1 MTAIVR
7 AEVPTQSLL
16 SSFGRSGAYVDCY
29 TTDVSS
35 SVLLAQ
41 FVEAFYTTPLFKVE
55 RLLLGMFVS
64 CPSTDAE
71 AKEFAQAQRASFAA
85 WQVESR
91 GPDELLVRAGRT
103 RSWFMVAH
111 EVPLGGGTRL
121 SFGSA
126 VVPREQAG
134 GGMGAGFN
142 ALLGFH
148 RMYSRALLSSAA
160 YRLSHPRR

>member
-16 SSFGRSGAYVDCY
+16 SRFGRSGAYVDCY

-91 GPDELLVRAGRT
+91 GPDELSVRAGRT

-111 EVPLGGGTRL
+111 GVPLGGGTRL

-148 RMYSRALLSSAA
+148 KMYSRALLSSAA